1 MTQTRDMYDLIL
13 ITLRNHSHTGPIV
26 CYFSVGMFPGLLWTI
41 FVGATFGTVDA
52 RGVDGNKE
60 FDRNSVRKGVVLGLG
75 IGLGVMALFGT
86 AIYARMELKK
96 IILAEQMERATV
108 EQDLFMHD
116 DIVVG
121 QEDGEE
127 EDRGSVSFI
136 DPDNVSFD
144 SIEHSRDGWPNT
156 RRRVSSHSSLTT
168 LERHRITQHQW
179 TPETVDAELPILP
192 KVILRC
198 LPRPNDETT
207 ITVHERGEDVNPA
220 SVWPDNFTPK
230 NRQRSASASASPW
243 HRHRHSSDTAKVDAN
258 ASRNAGVD
266 IISPTTRRH
275 SDDITMGASMVTPER
290 NLRADTSSDTVNDM
304 TSSLAN
310 IYETRALSDDQLFD
324 EADSGVSLIMTPPQV
339 QNESTVNRRRCN
351 TDPTSRRNV
360 YNVPAAAG
368 AALKDISLELES
380 MTKEVADGSHSLRK
394 KQWQQPPPI
403 RTPPHDI
410 RSRHSSGSLHNGR
423 VILNNGEE
431 CPPPRCNSLTLL
443 HQGPI
448 SLSPEFS
455 STGDHVG
462 LDISGRDDD
471 DSTDTPRE
479 WFWIWS

>member
-1 MTQTRDMYDLIL
+1 
-13 ITLRNHSHTGPIV
+13 
-26 CYFSVGMFPGLLWTI
+26 MFPGLLWTI

-96 IILAEQMERATV
+96 IILAEQMERATE

-116 DIVVG
+116 EIVGG

-136 DPDNVSFD
+136 NPDNVSFD
-144 SIEHSRDGWPNT
+144 SFEHSRDGGPNT

-207 ITVHERGEDVNPA
+207 ITVHERGEEV
-220 SVWPDNFTPK
+220 NFTPK

-243 HRHRHSSDTAKVDAN
+243 HRHRHSSDTAKVDAD

-324 EADSGVSLIMTPPQV
+324 EADSSASLITTPPLV

-351 TDPTSRRNV
+351 TDPTSRRNI
-360 YNVPAAAG
+360 YNVPAG

-380 MTKEVADGSHSLRK
+380 MTKEVAGGTHSLRK
-394 KQWQQPPPI
+394 KQWQQPSPI
-403 RTPPHDI
+403 RTPPPRQHDI

-443 HQGPI
+443 HQGPT
-448 SLSPEFS
+448 LLPPEFS
-455 STGDHVG
+455 RTGDHVG
-462 LDISGRDDD
+462 LDISGRDDDD